1 MRRSQDYYEHI
12 FRVHRTPSEITDV
25 PRYPGVHIAFGK
37 KATIHGE
44 DEGCQNYG
52 YPLQARHD
60 DERVEVVDYGRTTN
74 PANWDGEATYVD
86 SDQYYPKKNRGG
98 FELHPWKTFRP

>member
-1 MRRSQDYYEHI
+1 MRRSQEYHEHI
-12 FRVHRTPSEITDV
+12 SRVRRAPSEITDV
-25 PRYPGVHIAFGK
+25 PRYPSAHVAFGK
-37 KATIHGE
+37 KATVYGK

-52 YPLQARHD
+52 YPLQPRRD

-74 PANWDGEATYVD
+74 PDNQDGEATYEYVD
-86 SDQYYPKKNRGG
+86 PKKNRGG